1 MGKPKHSDDPRG
13 EQKGAQQHDE
23 GQYGPKAYEA
33 KWAEITDHSGA
44 RRESERAA
52 SDPRGNSDPQGDAEL
67 HERIIAN
74 PEFNADGRHRLF
86 ENRKQHDE
94 AEKNSEKNRR
104 MIDVERHGHDA
115 DDFQIPGGR
124 SSHTADMQAR
134 GDNSDRGALGG
145 GQGGGSGGRKSR
157 SEGNQ

>member
-44 RRESERAA
+44 RKESERAA
-52 SDPRGNSDPQGDAEL
+52 GDPARGGNKVEGDAEL
-67 HERIIAN
+67 HERIMAN
-74 PEFNADGRHRLF
+74 PDFNADGGHRLF

-104 MIDVERHGHDA
+104 IIDVERHGHDA
-115 DDFQIPGGR
+115 DQFQLPGGR
-124 SSHTADMQAR
+124 SRHAASQNGEPEAPIIR
-134 GDNSDRGALGG
+134 SG
-145 GQGGGSGGRKSR
+145 GQGGSNK
-157 SEGNQ
+157 